1 MSQID
6 TRYTVAGHIESTN
19 TTLLDAIQSALPA
32 EGDVVLGDE
41 YSVSRTDVDDSNA
54 ERLSARMTFAP
65 DDDEFAISDGTTKH
79 VVELDADEE
88 IVTTDADE
96 EIVTTDDGERVVKTD
111 FGEIPVDSYGRANE
125 VLRSEVTD
133 IFGPKTAAMN
143 LYQEVANADLAGKA
157 DNWELQVYESPQG
170 GVLASD
176 VKEWY
181 EEDESRQPTRTDEDG
196 NEVKYVPSSFDPQNH
211 VIQQTSG

>member
-1 MSQID
+1 MSHID

-19 TTLLDAIQSALPA
+19 TTLLDAIQSALPE
-32 EGDVVLGDE
+32 EGDIVLGDE
-41 YSVSRTDVDDSNA
+41 YTVSRTDVEDSNA
-54 ERLSARMTFAP
+54 ERLSARMTFSP
-65 DDDEFAISDGTTKH
+65 DGDEFAVENGTTKH

-88 IVTTDADE
+88 IVE
-96 EIVTTDDGERVVKTD
+96 TDDGERVVKTEFD
-111 FGEIPVDSYGRANE
+111 EIPVDSYGRANE

-133 IFGPKTAAMN
+133 IFGPKQAAMN
-143 LYQEVANADLAGKA
+143 LYQEVANADLANKA

-176 VKEWY
+176 VKAWY
-181 EEDESRQPTRTDEDG
+181 EADESRQPTRTDEDG

>member
-1 MSQID
+1 MTID
-6 TRYTVAGHIESTN
+6 TRYTVAGHIESTD
-19 TTLLDAIQSALPA
+19 TSLLNAIQSALPA

-41 YSVSRTDVDDSNA
+41 YNVSRTDIDDSSA
-54 ERLSARMTFAP
+54 EQLSARMTFAP
-65 DDDEFAISDGTTKH
+65 DGDEFAISDGTTKK
-79 VVELDADEE
+79 VIELDSDEE
-88 IVTTDADE
+88 IVE
-96 EIVTTDDGERVVKTD
+96 TDDGERVVKTEFD
-111 FGEIPVDSYGRANE
+111 EIPVDSYGQPNE

-170 GVLASD
+170 GVLASN
-176 VKEWY
+176 VKAWY
-181 EEDESRQPTRTDEDG
+181 EADESRQPTRTDEDG

-211 VIQQTSG
+211 IVKEVSG